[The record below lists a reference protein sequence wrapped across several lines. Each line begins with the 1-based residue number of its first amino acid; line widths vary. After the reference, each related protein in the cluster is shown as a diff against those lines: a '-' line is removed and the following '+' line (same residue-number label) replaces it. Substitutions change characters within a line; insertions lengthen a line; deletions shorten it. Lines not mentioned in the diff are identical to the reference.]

1 MSHRDD
7 EDETRN
13 PEEHSEEP
21 MDLDSETPGAESVEQ
36 YVQLHEHIE
45 RLRVDRRPLPP
56 LLHSDDEALPYQMAA
71 LLHSAAPGATTP
83 DPEFVQSLRAR
94 LRAQMANAADSRAH
108 TNEPA
113 SAQTQPSVA
122 PVTPVEPATPV
133 RRGISRRGLLRTG
146 LASAAAASVGVA
158 VGATLER
165 AGHGGA
171 PPSANTTVPL
181 VQDGN
186 GIWVSVAQAD
196 AIPVG
201 GVMRFNTDYIVGFVR
216 HTGAGFSALSGVC
229 THMGCILQWNGGART
244 FDCPCHGG
252 RFTENGDTAT
262 NSPVAYRPLPTLQ
275 TKVEKGQVWVYVVP
289 PTSPTVTSEPS
300 ATSGYKDHSTPS
312 GN

>member
-1 MSHRDD
+1 
-7 EDETRN
+7 
-13 PEEHSEEP
+13 

-45 RLRVDRRPLPP
+45 RLRADRRPLPP
-56 LLHSDDEALPYQMAA
+56 FLHSDDEALPYQMAA
-71 LLHSAAPGATTP
+71 LLHSAAPDAATP

-94 LRAQMANAADSRAH
+94 LRAQMADAADPRVS
-108 TNEPA
+108 TSEPTL
-113 SAQTQPSVA
+113 AQTPTSVA
-122 PVTPVEPATPV
+122 PVTPIGPV

-158 VGATLER
+158 VGASLER
-165 AGHGGA
+165 AGHSGSPA
-171 PPSANTTVPL
+171 KANVAVPL
-181 VQDGN
+181 VENGN

-262 NSPVAYRPLPTLQ
+262 NSPVAYRPLPPLQ
-275 TKVEKGQVWVYVVP
+275 TKIERGQVWVYVVP
-289 PTSPTVTSEPS
+289 PTAPSQPS
-300 ATSGYKDHSTPS
+300 ATSGYNDHSTPS
-312 GN
+312 GD

>member
-7 EDETRN
+7 QDETRK
-13 PEEHSEEP
+13 PEQHSEEP

-45 RLRVDRRPLPP
+45 RLRADRRPLPP

-71 LLHSAAPGATTP
+71 LLHSAAPDAATP

-94 LRAQMANAADSRAH
+94 LRAQMADASDPRANANDH
-108 TNEPA
+108 T
-113 SAQTQPSVA
+113 SAQTLPPVA
-122 PVTPVEPATPV
+122 PVTPA
-133 RRGISRRGLLRTG
+133 RKGISRRGLLRTG

-158 VGATLER
+158 VGASLER
-165 AGHGGA
+165 AGHSGA
-171 PPSANTTVPL
+171 KPGANANVPL

-252 RFTENGDTAT
+252 RFTENGDTAA
-262 NSPVAYRPLPTLQ
+262 NSPVAYRPLPPLQ
-275 TKVEKGQVWVYVVP
+275 TKIEKGQVWVYVVP
-289 PTSPTVTSEPS
+289 PTTPTAPSQPS

-312 GN
+312 GD